1 MIQENLV
8 NVVSQLLSS
17 TDPKESR
24 LTELSCLLL
33 HLKEINRD
41 AYSRLKDIKRC
52 VQQER
57 QIFDEKSIAL
67 QSVQY
72 QRKHLESEIEAC
84 RQLETKYDRIV
95 LVPIEEFKVDK
106 MDTDEILD
114 EHSLT
119 LARLNDELFRRKK

>member
-1 MIQENLV
+1 MTTGNLV
-8 NVVSQLLSS
+8 DVVSKLLSS

-33 HLKEINRD
+33 RLKEVNRD
-41 AYSRLKDIKRC
+41 AYTRLKDIKRC

-57 QIFDEKSIAL
+57 QLFDEKSIAL

-84 RQLETKYDRIV
+84 RQLETKYDEID
-95 LVPIEEFKVDK
+95 LVPIEVFKADN
-106 MDTDEILD
+106 MDADEILD
-114 EHSLT
+114 EHALT
-119 LARLNDELFRRKK
+119 LARLNDELIRRRK